1 MINSDCKSF
10 ATESDFL
17 KLRKKMVAEKN
28 DEDMIKIA
36 KKVFKTKCFT
46 TEQIKN
52 LSALFLKDEGRYIFF
67 DAAYPFAVDSD
78 LYYTLEKELSDNYYI
93 TRFRAMIHK

>member
-10 ATESDFL
+10 ATDEDFL
-17 KLRKKMVAEKN
+17 KIRKKMVAENN
-28 DEDMIKIA
+28 DEDMIRVARKY
-36 KKVFKTKCFT
+36 FKTKCFI

-52 LSALFLKDEGRYIFF
+52 LSVLFLKDEGKYMFF
-67 DAAYPFAVDSD
+67 DAAYPFASDSD
-78 LYYTLEKELSDNYYI
+78 LYYTLEKQLSDTYYI